1 MRDALKIYLPIT
13 LLVLGGFIFT
23 WQFVDPAPPKTI
35 TIATGMAGGSYAAYG
50 EQYKAILAR
59 NGITLKVRRTA
70 GASEN
75 IELLNDPKSGVAVAF
90 IQGGIGDP
98 FGAPDLRSVASVFYE
113 PVWVLARGAK
123 APRKLTAFKGK
134 RIAIGNKG
142 SGTRVLAKTLLTA
155 NDIDDENST
164 FLSLGGEAAAQ
175 ALADG
180 RVDAAFFVSATLS
193 ARLRAL
199 VRRPDINLV
208 DFSQADAY
216 QRRFKYLSKI
226 DLPEGVLDL
235 GINLPAANMT
245 LVAPT
250 GALVARDDIHPAL
263 IDLFLAAAIEIHRS
277 GNLTTPFELFPS
289 PKFVDFPLD
298 SDAERYLKRGPS
310 FLRRVLP
317 FGAAI
322 LVERLIIML
331 VPLITLM
338 IPLFKIAPPAY
349 RWGIRRKIYRWYKE
363 LKQVEE
369 DWQAEGAGTD
379 KAAIIAR
386 LDAIQ
391 DQVSHVHIPLSYA
404 EHLYHL
410 RLHVGFVRQL
420 VTGELADPMEVVPIP
435 GPDGTI
441 DG

>member
-13 LLVLGGFIFT
+13 LLVLGGFVFT

-35 TIATGMAGGSYAAYG
+35 TIATGMAGGSYAEFG
-50 EQYKAILAR
+50 ERYKAILAR
-59 NGITLKVRRTA
+59 NGVTLKVRHTA
-70 GASEN
+70 GANEN
-75 IELLNDPKSGVAVAF
+75 IDLLNDAKSGVAIAF
-90 IQGGIGDP
+90 VQGGIGDP
-98 FGAPDLRSVASVFYE
+98 FGAPALRSVASIFYE
-113 PVWVLARGAK
+113 PVWVLVRGAT
-123 APRKLTAFKGK
+123 APPRLAALKGK

-155 NDIDDENST
+155 SDVDDENST
-164 FLSLGGEAAAQ
+164 FLSLGGAAAAQ

-180 RVDAAFFVSATLS
+180 RVDAAFFVAATLS
-193 ARLRAL
+193 RQLRAL
-199 VRRPDINLV
+199 IQKPGIHLAN
-208 DFSQADAY
+208 FAQADAY

-226 DLPEGVLDL
+226 DLPEGGLDL
-235 GINLPAANMT
+235 GANLPKTGMT

-250 GALVARDDIHPAL
+250 GALVVRDDIHPAL
-263 IDLFLAAAIEIHRS
+263 IDLFLAAAIEIHRT
-277 GNLTTPFELFPS
+277 GNLTTPSDLFPS

-298 SDAERYLKRGPS
+298 SDAQRYLKRGPS

-363 LKQVEE
+363 LKQIEE
-369 DWQAEGAGTD
+369 DWHAEGAGAD
-379 KAAIIAR
+379 KAAIVAR

-410 RLHVGFVRQL
+410 RFHIGFVRQL
-420 VTGELADPMEVVPIP
+420 VTGELERPVKAVPIP
-435 GPDGTI
+435 GPEGATDS
-441 DG
+441 